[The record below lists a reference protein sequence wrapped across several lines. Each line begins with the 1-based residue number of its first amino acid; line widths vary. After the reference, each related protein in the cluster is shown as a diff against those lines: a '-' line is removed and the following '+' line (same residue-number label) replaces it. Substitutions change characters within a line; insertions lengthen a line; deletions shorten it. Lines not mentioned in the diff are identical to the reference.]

1 MVPDIT
7 VNTCNQLARIHASA
21 FLVSTDIQMDV
32 ASGSM
37 TIITAKQFI
46 TNSLNAMKQLVL
58 DSLVDML
65 QGTAEYLK
73 ILRIHPFRF
82 GMLMFRNLKIL

>member
-1 MVPDIT
+1 MNI
-7 VNTCNQLARIHASA
+7 CNQLVKILASV
-21 FLVSTDIQMDV
+21 FQVSTDIQMDV

-46 TNSLNAMKQLVL
+46 KNSLNAMKELVL

-65 QGTAEYLK
+65 QGRAEYLE
-73 ILRIHPFRF
+73 ILRIQPFRF
-82 GMLMFRNLKIL
+82 GVLMFGTLKIS